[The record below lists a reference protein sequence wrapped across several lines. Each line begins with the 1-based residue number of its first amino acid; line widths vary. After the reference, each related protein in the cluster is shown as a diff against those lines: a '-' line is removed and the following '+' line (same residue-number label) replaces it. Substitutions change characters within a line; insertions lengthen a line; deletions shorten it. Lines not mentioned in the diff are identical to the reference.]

1 MSDPRAARLAG
12 ALAAAGLRAR
22 VEMRPDPTGFGAFAF
37 VHLDLDAMREAE
49 REGAA
54 GVVQALAAFL
64 GLPVVLLD
72 ADRPQT
78 HRAPRGVDEARA
90 ILGLAHDFT
99 ARDVTLAWRRL
110 ARAAHPDA
118 GGSSEALLRVRY
130 AVKLAREHLAAQAE
144 CAA

>member
-22 VEMRPDPTGFGAFAF
+22 VEMRPDPTGFGAFAH
-37 VHLDLDAMREAE
+37 VHLALGALREAE
-49 REGAA
+49 REVAA

-72 ADRPQT
+72 ADRPQAL
-78 HRAPRGVDEARA
+78 RAPCSVQEARA
-90 ILGLAHDFT
+90 VLGLAPDFT
-99 ARDVTLAWRRL
+99 AKDVTLAWRRL
-110 ARAAHPDA
+110 ARATHPDA
-118 GGSSEALLRVRY
+118 GGSDEAFLHVRC
-130 AVKLAREHLAAQAE
+130 AVALAREHLAAQE